1 MPGTVGEV
9 QKIYIFIS
17 PSRLWSEDILK
28 PITYRK
34 HGYILKSN
42 IL

>member
-1 MPGTVGEV
+1 MPGTLGEL
-9 QKIYIFIS
+9 QKKIIP
-17 PSRLWSEDILK
+17 PSRLLSEGILK

-34 HGYILKSN
+34 HGYILKWN